1 MADPVY
7 PKNTTTLAAV
17 ALFLLAGILFL
28 GLLGWFRTVADPWT
42 WQSVLTLVCGVAAA
56 ALGVL
61 ALRRPSQAVFAGG
74 VAIMSVSALRVGDP
88 WDWTNASWVI
98 VIGTCLLVMPVLRA
112 LLVVRQIDQITR
124 V

>member
-1 MADPVY
+1 V
-7 PKNTTTLAAV
+7 
-17 ALFLLAGILFL
+17 
-28 GLLGWFRTVADPWT
+28 
-42 WQSVLTLVCGVAAA
+42 

-61 ALRRPSQAVFAGG
+61 ALRLPSQAVFAGG
-74 VAIMSVSALRVGDP
+74 VAVMSVSALRVGDP